1 MNILLDT
8 HVFLWSLFAPE
19 KLSRA
24 AVREIKSSNNDVAVS
39 VVTFWEISL
48 QYALGKLKLTGVKP
62 EELPDFT
69 GQMNIDILPI
79 TAAEAS
85 SFHKLPRLSHKDPF
99 DRIIIWQA
107 IQRKMTL
114 ISKDRDFETYR
125 KFGLKLFGELAGRS

>member
-1 MNILLDT
+1 MNLLLDT
-8 HVFLWSLFAPE
+8 HGFLWSLFAPD
-19 KLSRA
+19 KLSKI
-24 AVREIKSSNNDVAVS
+24 AVREIKSPNNEVAVS

-48 QYALGKLKLTGVKP
+48 KYALGKLELTGVVP

-69 GQMNIDILPI
+69 TQMNMEILPI

-85 SFHKLPRLSHKDPF
+85 SFHKLPRISHKDPF

-114 ISKDRDFETYR
+114 VSKDRDFKAYR
-125 KFGLKLFGELAGRS
+125 KFGLKTFW

>member
-8 HVFLWSLFAPE
+8 HVFLWSLFTPD
-19 KLSRA
+19 KLSK
-24 AVREIKSSNNDVAVS
+24 AVIREIKSPNNDVAVS

-48 QYALGKLKLTGVKP
+48 KYTLGKLELTGVNP
-62 EELPDFT
+62 EELPDFAA
-69 GQMNIDILPI
+69 QMNLEILLI

-85 SFHKLPRLSHKDPF
+85 TFHKLPRFSHKDPF

-114 ISKDRDFETYR
+114 VSKDRDFKAYR
-125 KFGLKLFGELAGRS
+125 KFGLRTFW

>member
-1 MNILLDT
+1 MNLLLDT
-8 HVFLWSLFAPE
+8 HGFLWSLFTTD
-19 KLSRA
+19 KLSKA
-24 AVREIKSSNNDVAVS
+24 VVREIKSPNNDVAVS

-48 QYALGKLKLTGVKP
+48 KYALGKLELIGVKP
-62 EELPDFT
+62 EELPDFAA
-69 GQMNIDILPI
+69 QMNLEILPI

-114 ISKDRDFETYR
+114 VSKDRYFKAYR
-125 KFGLKLFGELAGRS
+125 KFGLKTFW

>member
-1 MNILLDT
+1 MNLLLDT
-8 HVFLWSLFAPE
+8 HGFLWSLFTPD
-19 KLSRA
+19 KLSK
-24 AVREIKSSNNDVAVS
+24 AVIREIKSPNNDVAVS

-48 QYALGKLKLTGVKP
+48 KYALGKIELTGVKP
-62 EELPDFT
+62 EELPDFAV
-69 GQMNIDILPI
+69 QMNLEILPI

-114 ISKDRDFETYR
+114 ASKDRDFKVYH
-125 KFGLKLFGELAGRS
+125 KFGLRTFW

>member
-8 HVFLWSLFAPE
+8 PVFLWSLFTPD
-19 KLSRA
+19 KLSK
-24 AVREIKSSNNDVAVS
+24 AVIREIKTPNNDVAVS

-48 QYALGKLKLTGVKP
+48 KYALGKLELTGVEP
-62 EELPDFT
+62 EELPDFAA
-69 GQMNIDILPI
+69 QMNLEILPI

-114 ISKDRDFETYR
+114 VSKDSDFKAYH
-125 KFGLKLFGELAGRS
+125 KFGLRTFW